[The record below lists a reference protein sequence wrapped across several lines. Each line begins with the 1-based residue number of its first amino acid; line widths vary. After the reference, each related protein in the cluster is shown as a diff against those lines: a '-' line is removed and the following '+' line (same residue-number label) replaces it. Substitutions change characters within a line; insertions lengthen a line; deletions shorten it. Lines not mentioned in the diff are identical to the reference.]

1 MRTTP
6 VVVAARLECIR
17 RIPGLLLCQRD
28 LRLGTLGVGGL
39 MAPLVVDRL
48 LAPRP
53 TVVAN
58 VLRILYAFRAQNT
71 HLR

>member
-1 MRTTP
+1 MRMAP
-6 VVVAARLECIR
+6 VVVAAGLEYIR
-17 RIPGLLLCQRD
+17 HIPGLLLCRRG

-39 MAPLVVDRL
+39 MAPLAADRL
-48 LAPRP
+48 LAQRP
-53 TVVAN
+53 AVVAN